1 MNLPNLIFLITLL
14 RQAGFKSYRETVDQL
29 KAGQP
34 AIFYLQR
41 IDEMNETED
50 PPSFF

>member
-1 MNLPNLIFLITLL
+1 V
-14 RQAGFKSYRETVDQL
+14 AFKRVTAD
-29 KAGQP
+29 
-34 AIFYLQR
+34 AIR